1 MEFFRDTNIDFLGK
15 KWYFLIFSLIF
26 SVAGVLSMAFWHGI
40 PLGVDF
46 RGGTLVY
53 VKYAHTPDPSAI
65 HTEIERAGLKNARV
79 QRYGQPGNNEVLIAL
94 DIQETSEQAL
104 DKGKT
109 QIIQALESHAAAGQA
124 GPQQL
129 QFVDRRE
136 LSFGEGPASPRIGRR
151 GQPAL
156 HRDSSGIVDYR
167 DKTKS
172 GVLGSID
179 ELKSVADPA
188 VVASLQESFFVSDF
202 GIRNVEIVGP
212 QVGQQLRKQAIL
224 ATLYSLGGMLIYL
237 GFRFEWIYGVA
248 AVLTVFHDTLITVG
262 AFSLLNWEISLTVI
276 AAILTLIGYSNNDTI
291 VVFDRIR
298 ENIKLLR
305 REKLADIVNKSIN
318 QTLSRTIL
326 TAGLTFLTVLA
337 LFLFGGE
344 VLHGFS
350 FALVI
355 GILIGTYSSI
365 AIAAPIL
372 VAYQDWRGGGA
383 RSRLPCH
390 CGRAAARRSRRK
402 KLRSESGPSGVKSL
416 TCPQRQEFAEGSSE
430 RAGAKRMRSVS
441 KFS

>member
-1 MEFFRDTNIDFLGK
+1 VEFFKNTNIDFLGK
-15 KWYFLIFSLIF
+15 KWYFLTFSLIF
-26 SVAGVLSMAFWHGI
+26 SVAGIISMGHRWATTGSPV

-53 VKYAHTPDPSAI
+53 VKYAHTPDLAAI
-65 HTEIERAGLKNARV
+65 HTDTERVGLKNTRV
-79 QRYGQPGNNEVLIAL
+79 QRYGPAVNNEVLIQL

-104 DKGKT
+104 DNGKT
-109 QIIQALESHAAAGQA
+109 QIIQALESRAVQGKQDLNNSSSSAIANYLLEKDPLRLGSGSDA
-124 GPQQL
+124 N
-129 QFVDRRE
+129 
-136 LSFGEGPASPRIGRR
+136 PRYTAVA
-151 GQPAL
+151 QT
-156 HRDSSGIVDYR
+156 IVDYR

-179 ELKSVADPA
+179 DLKGVVDPA
-188 VVASLQESFFVSDF
+188 VVASLQDNFFVSDF

-224 ATLYSLGGMLIYL
+224 ATLYSLAGMLVYL
-237 GFRFEWIYGVA
+237 ALRFEWIYGVA
-248 AVLTVFHDTLITVG
+248 AVLTVFHDTLITLG
-262 AFSLLNWEISLTVI
+262 IFSLLDREISLTVI

-305 REKLADIVNKSIN
+305 RDKLADIVNKSIN

-344 VLHGFS
+344 VLHNFS
-350 FALVI
+350 LALVI

-372 VAYQDWRGGGA
+372 VAYQEWRGERG
-383 RSRLPCH
+383 
-390 CGRAAARRSRRK
+390 K
-402 KLRSESGPSGVKSL
+402 KPIAMPLRPGSTSSAQPKEKVK
-416 TCPQRQEFAEGSSE
+416 
-430 RAGAKRMRSVS
+430 V
-441 KFS
+441 

>member
-1 MEFFRDTNIDFLGK
+1 VEFFRNTNIDFLGK
-15 KWYFLIFSLIF
+15 KWYFLTFSLIF

-53 VKYAHTPDPSAI
+53 VKYAHTPDSAAI
-65 HTEIERAGLKNARV
+65 HAEIERAGLKNARV
-79 QRYGQPGNNEVLIAL
+79 QRYGPPANNEVLIAL

-109 QIIQALESHAAAGQA
+109 QIIQALESKAVAGKQDLNNSSSLTIA
-124 GPQQL
+124 NYLLEKDP
-129 QFVDRRE
+129 
-136 LSFGEGPASPRIGRR
+136 
-151 GQPAL
+151 L
-156 HRDSSGIVDYR
+156 HLGSDANARYNGIAKAIVDYR

-179 ELKSVADPA
+179 EVKSVADPA
-188 VVASLQESFFVSDF
+188 VVASLQDSFFVSDF

-212 QVGQQLRKQAIL
+212 QVGHQLRNQAMW
-224 ATLYSLGGMLIYL
+224 ATLYSLGGMLVYL
-237 GFRFEWIYGVA
+237 ALRFEWIYGVA

-305 REKLADIVNKSIN
+305 RDKLADIVNKSIN

-372 VAYQDWRGGGA
+372 VAYQEWRGERG
-383 RSRLPCH
+383 
-390 CGRAAARRSRRK
+390 K
-402 KLRSESGPSGVKSL
+402 KPIAMPLRP
-416 TCPQRQEFAEGSSE
+416 GSSPTQPKE
-430 RAGAKRMRSVS
+430 KVKA
-441 KFS
+441 

>member
-1 MEFFRDTNIDFLGK
+1 ML
-15 KWYFLIFSLIF
+15 
-26 SVAGVLSMAFWHGI
+26 FWHGI

-53 VKYAHTPDPSAI
+53 VKYAHTPDPAAI
-65 HTEIERAGLKNARV
+65 HAELTRAGLKNARV
-79 QRYGQPGNNEVLIAL
+79 QSYGAPANNEVIVSL

-104 DKGKT
+104 DKGKNE
-109 QIIQALESHAAAGQA
+109 IIQALESNAPSGKQDLNNASSLAIANDLLTKNPLGLGADANPRYTSLAQA
-124 GPQQL
+124 
-129 QFVDRRE
+129 
-136 LSFGEGPASPRIGRR
+136 
-151 GQPAL
+151 
-156 HRDSSGIVDYR
+156 IVDFR
-167 DKTKS
+167 DKQRG
-172 GVLGSID
+172 GVLGSIGD
-179 ELKSVADPA
+179 LNGVAGA
-188 VVASLQESFFVSDF
+188 GVVESLQQGFFLSDF
-202 GIRNVEIVGP
+202 GVRNVEIVGP
-212 QVGQQLRKQAIL
+212 QVGKQLQRQAFL
-224 ATLYSLGGMLIYL
+224 AALYSLIGMLVYL

-305 REKLADIVNKSIN
+305 RERLADIVNKSIN

-372 VAYQDWRGGGA
+372 VAYQEWRTERGKRPVA
-383 RSRLPCH
+383 MP
-390 CGRAAARRSRRK
+390 GRVVNGPERK
-402 KLRSESGPSGVKSL
+402 EKVK
-416 TCPQRQEFAEGSSE
+416 A
-430 RAGAKRMRSVS
+430 
-441 KFS
+441 

>member
-1 MEFFRDTNIDFLGK
+1 LELFRNTNIDFLGK
-15 KWYFLIFSLIF
+15 KWYFLAFSLVF
-26 SVAGVLSMAFWHGI
+26 SLAGIASMLFWHGV

-53 VKYAHTPDPSAI
+53 VKYAHRPDPAAI
-65 HTEIERAGLKNARV
+65 HAELVRAGLKNARV
-79 QRYGQPGNNEVLIAL
+79 QAYDKPENNEVLIAL

-104 DKGKT
+104 DKGKI
-109 QIIQALESHAAAGQA
+109 QIIQALQSNAPAGKPDLNNASSLTILNYLLEKDPLHLSVDANTRYTALAQA
-124 GPQQL
+124 
-129 QFVDRRE
+129 
-136 LSFGEGPASPRIGRR
+136 
-151 GQPAL
+151 
-156 HRDSSGIVDYR
+156 IVNYR
-167 DKTKS
+167 DKQKG
-172 GVLGSID
+172 GVLGLID
-179 ELKSVADPA
+179 ELRGVVDPA
-188 VVASLQESFFVSDF
+188 VLASLQDGFFVSDF
-202 GIRNVEIVGP
+202 GVRNVEIVGP
-212 QVGQQLRKQAIL
+212 QVGKQLQKQAFL
-224 ATLYSLGGMLIYL
+224 ATAYSLAGMLVYL

-344 VLHGFS
+344 VLRGFS

-372 VAYQDWRGGGA
+372 VAYQDWRQDRGKRPVAMPA
-383 RSRLPCH
+383 RTGSRQD
-390 CGRAAARRSRRK
+390 
-402 KLRSESGPSGVKSL
+402 GPKEKVK
-416 TCPQRQEFAEGSSE
+416 A
-430 RAGAKRMRSVS
+430 
-441 KFS
+441 